1 MSLALIIPDR
11 KLDDLQQRL
20 ALALADTPIEI
31 WPDIRKPE
39 EVEFAVVWKQPHGSL
54 ASLPN
59 LKAIQC
65 FGAGVDAILADP
77 TLPALPIARIVD
89 PGLTQT
95 MVRYLDGVVSHYR
108 LRLDVFSAL
117 QQQALWQPKSPRRIA
132 HICVLGLGELGA
144 ATAAHFAGLGYKV
157 TGWARTAKQFDNMQ
171 CYSGAAGL
179 VAAVA
184 QADIVICLLPLTP
197 ATESLLDRA
206 FFGQLKAG
214 AIFINVARG
223 AIVDDTAL
231 LAALDSGQLQ
241 AACLD
246 VFRQEPLPPEH
257 PFWQHPAILVT
268 PHVSAVT
275 NVATVVEQIADN
287 YRRSQRGAPLCNPV
301 DLGRGY

>member
-1 MSLALIIPDR
+1 MSIALIIPDR

-20 ALALADTPIEI
+20 ALALIDTNIEI
-31 WPDIRKPE
+31 WPDIRKPDA
-39 EVEFAVVWKQPHGSL
+39 VEFAVVWKQPHGSL
-54 ASLPN
+54 AALPN

-65 FGAGVDAILADP
+65 FGAGVDAILNDP

-89 PGLTQT
+89 PSLTHT

-108 LRLDVFSAL
+108 LRLDLFSHW

-144 ATAAHFAGLGYKV
+144 AAALHFAQLGYTV
-157 TGWARTAKQFDNMQ
+157 SGWARTAKQFDDIQ
-171 CYSGAAGL
+171 CYSGAEGL
-179 VAAVA
+179 VAAAA
-184 QADIVICLLPLTP
+184 QADVVICLLPLT
-197 ATESLLDRA
+197 AETESLLGAA
-206 FFGQLKAG
+206 FFRQVKKG

-231 LAALDSGQLQ
+231 LAALDNGQLQ

-246 VFRQEPLPPEH
+246 VFCQEPLPPQH
-257 PFWQHPAILVT
+257 PFWQHPAILIT

-287 YRRSQRGAPLCNPV
+287 YRRSQRGASLCNPV
-301 DLGRGY
+301 DVGRGY

>member
-20 ALALADTPIEI
+20 ALALADTRIEI
-31 WPDIRKPE
+31 WPDIAKPE

-54 ASLPN
+54 AALPN

-95 MVRYLDGVVSHYR
+95 MVRYLDGVISYYR
-108 LRLDVFSAL
+108 LRLDFFSVS

-144 ATAAHFAGLGYKV
+144 AAAAHFAALGCSV
-157 TGWARTAKQFDNMQ
+157 SGWARKPKALPHVR
-171 CYSGAAGL
+171 CYSGTEEL
-179 VAAVA
+179 SSAVA
-184 QADIVICLLPLTP
+184 GADIVICLLPLTA
-197 ATESLLDRA
+197 ATENMLAAD
-206 FFGQLKAG
+206 FFNRLTPG

-223 AIVDDTAL
+223 AIVDDDAL
-231 LAALDSGQLQ
+231 LAALDSGQVQ

-246 VFRQEPLPPEH
+246 VFRQEPLPAEH
-257 PFWQHPAILVT
+257 PFWQHPAILIT

-287 YRRSQRGAPLCNPV
+287 YRRSQGGEPLRNPV
-301 DLGRGY
+301 DMARGY